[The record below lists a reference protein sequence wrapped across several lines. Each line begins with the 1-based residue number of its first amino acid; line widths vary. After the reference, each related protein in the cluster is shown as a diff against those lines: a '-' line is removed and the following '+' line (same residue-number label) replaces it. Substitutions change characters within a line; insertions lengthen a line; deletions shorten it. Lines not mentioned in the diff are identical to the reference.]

1 MAILMRVGVQ
11 EGKNSPSDHTGV
23 EEGGN
28 YPPDQIREQ
37 ERVGGLLTRLGSRRG
52 KNGPTYQTGGGGGHK
67 KGIDGPTDQMEWQ
80 NGSTYKNSK
89 ENRT

>member
-1 MAILMRVGVQ
+1 MAILMRVVVQ

-23 EEGGN
+23 EGWGN

-37 ERVGGLLTRLGSRRG
+37 ERGGGLLTRLGSRRG
-52 KNGPTYQTGGGGGHK
+52 ENGPTYQTRGGGGWHK
-67 KGIDGPTDQMEWQ
+67 KGNEGPTDQMEWQ
-80 NGSTYKNSK
+80 KGYKNSK